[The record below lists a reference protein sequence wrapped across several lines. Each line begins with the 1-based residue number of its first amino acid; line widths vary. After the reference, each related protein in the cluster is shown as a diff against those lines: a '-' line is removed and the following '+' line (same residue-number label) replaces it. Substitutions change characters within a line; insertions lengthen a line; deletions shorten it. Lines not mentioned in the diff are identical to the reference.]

1 VPGRRPKLSKS
12 IVPFRGQEVW
22 WRQIGFHVIF
32 FSMYLQ
38 QIFILLLLSAEYEDR
53 PWRHIVIK
61 QKAYLQCPLLSLTV
75 FNLIVSGLKA

>member
-1 VPGRRPKLSKS
+1 MS
-12 IVPFRGQEVW
+12 F
-22 WRQIGFHVIF
+22 F